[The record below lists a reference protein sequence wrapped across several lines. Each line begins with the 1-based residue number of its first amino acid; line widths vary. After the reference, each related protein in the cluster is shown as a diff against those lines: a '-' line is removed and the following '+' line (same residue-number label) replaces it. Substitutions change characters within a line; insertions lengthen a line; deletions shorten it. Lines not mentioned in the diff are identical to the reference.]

1 MMVKSFKSSKIFR
14 ILSYLKSLKKEEKN
28 MRRKTISICII
39 VLLTTLLMF
48 PYTVKSDVYMKH
60 KQHTD
65 AMQMMGRSQPAE
77 DLIVETWIL
86 SDKIIVINKKQKMII
101 DLKKGIQGD
110 HPSNCG
116 GLIAYSISKK
126 LSCEAFI
133 VDPVVV
139 DELDDLARLSGMP
152 LIKRRSIFH
161 ALNQKAIARQA
172 AKKLGKSYQES
183 NFIVA
188 HLGGGITVGAHKK
201 GRVIDVN
208 NGLDGEGPYSPERSG
223 GVPVGDLVTACFSG
237 VYTFADAKKLIKGH
251 GGVVAYLGT
260 NDMRLVEEEIKKGNE
275 NFKLVFE
282 GVAYQVAKEIG
293 ASAAVLN
300 GEIDAICLTG
310 GLAHSELI
318 VNWIVERINWIAPVL
333 VYAGEEEMHALAM
346 GALRILRAEEEA
358 KEYV

>member
-1 MMVKSFKSSKIFR
+1 
-14 ILSYLKSLKKEEKN
+14 
-28 MRRKTISICII
+28 
-39 VLLTTLLMF
+39 
-48 PYTVKSDVYMKH
+48 
-60 KQHTD
+60 
-65 AMQMMGRSQPAE
+65 
-77 DLIVETWIL
+77 
-86 SDKIIVINKKQKMII
+86 
-101 DLKKGIQGD
+101 
-110 HPSNCG
+110 
-116 GLIAYSISKK
+116 
-126 LSCEAFI
+126 
-133 VDPVVV
+133 
-139 DELDDLARLSGMP
+139 MP

-172 AKKLGKSYQES
+172 AKKIGKFYQES

-237 VYTFADAKKLIKGH
+237 VYTFADVKKLIKGH

-260 NDMRLVEEEIKKGNE
+260 NDMRFVEEEIAKGNK

-293 ASAAVLN
+293 ACAAVLN

-318 VNWIVERINWIAPVL
+318 VNWIIERIKWIAPVF
-333 VYAGEEEMHALAM
+333 VYPGEEEMHALAM
-346 GALRILRAEEEA
+346 GALRIIRAEEEA